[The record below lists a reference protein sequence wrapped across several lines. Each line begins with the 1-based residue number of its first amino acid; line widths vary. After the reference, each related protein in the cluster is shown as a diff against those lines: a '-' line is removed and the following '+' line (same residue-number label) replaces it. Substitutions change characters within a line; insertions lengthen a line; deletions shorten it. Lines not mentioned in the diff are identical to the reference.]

1 MLAGRSRDNREGSG
15 GSRCPPKAS
24 TVSPEQEPRLSGEPG
39 GTRGTGG
46 SGRTAVARVER
57 KEFGDHLRGC

>member
-1 MLAGRSRDNREGSG
+1 MGAGA
-15 GSRCPPKAS
+15 PPKAS
-24 TVSPEQEPRLSGEPG
+24 TVSPEQDPRLSGEPG